1 MAGRVNPRRGGAGK
15 RGWHSSE
22 TKKYPLKKAPRLK
35 GCRIPLPA
43 FSWMRLGLEE
53 PFLWWRGGVGVVV
66 TERQRPPPPVKRFG
80 PAPAKKSPLC
90 SVTAMESGRPRAGGR
105 VQQRAQHRLF
115 GVSRAHRQPE
125 ESELPGDAQQRS
137 QAWEGGEGA
146 RCAGPTLK
154 GWNGGVEWGGHFA
167 SGSRLDSTRR
177 KRRIRFHRFIDP
189 MLH

>member
-1 MAGRVNPRRGGAGK
+1 MAGRVNPRGGG
-15 RGWHSSE
+15 GW
-22 TKKYPLKKAPRLK
+22 KKGLALFRDKKIPLKKSS
-35 GCRIPLPA
+35 PA
-43 FSWMRLGLEE
+43 EGLQDPTSSIQLDEAWSRRTLSLVE
-53 PFLWWRGGVGVVV
+53 GGVGVVV